1 MEESAEES
9 NAGGEQY
16 EEEIV
21 PKIITDEVFEEVT
34 TRASAICRDLQN
46 SKQYLVAEDLQK
58 VILVCQ
64 NLRQNVIDEKDKIEQ
79 MKAEV
84 IASQARVQHAVKM
97 SKQDQEVIQQLKSEI
112 GMKIDTQL
120 LFDIK
125 LNKNLLY
132 ILFCLFLSIYTTRFT
147 RSSLAQCGCVFPSW
161 KNRPRSNECAAWK
174 IGKTSKGSGKVFRCW
189 YFWRVNV

>member
-1 MEESAEES
+1 MDNMEESAEES

-21 PKIITDEVFEEVT
+21 PKVINDEVFEEVT
-34 TRASAICRDLQN
+34 TRANVICRDLQN

-58 VILVCQ
+58 LILVCQ

-112 GMKIDTQL
+112 GMKIDTQF
-120 LFDIK
+120 LFDIQ
-125 LNKNLLY
+125 LSENLLY
-132 ILFCLFLSIYTTRFT
+132 ISPLLS
-147 RSSLAQCGCVFPSW
+147 SNSLHQIKLGTMRMLLPF
-161 KNRPRSNECAAWK
+161 
-174 IGKTSKGSGKVFRCW
+174 
-189 YFWRVNV
+189 VNKSPKKQ